1 VRRARQ
7 AVGGRRR
14 PPPRTLPAVARAA
27 AATAAQA
34 TRAERAA
41 AALAAEMEGLARAR
55 RDVMRRRRQERLDDA
70 LAAAVDESAVD
81 ETEAGGAGTAE
92 RLAHPGVCAKGVG
105 EFRVYST
112 LTTANRLSWPYKP
125 CLASSVCKGD
135 GVVSQRGPSAAS
147 QPPVGR
153 ISATRR
159 PHPVPLGRIPCGG
172 R

>member
-1 VRRARQ
+1 
-7 AVGGRRR
+7 
-14 PPPRTLPAVARAA
+14 
-27 AATAAQA
+27 
-34 TRAERAA
+34 
-41 AALAAEMEGLARAR
+41 MEGLARAR

-70 LAAAVDESAVD
+70 LAARAVDESAVD

-135 GVVSQRGPSAAS
+135 GVVSQRGW
-147 QPPVGR
+147 V
-153 ISATRR
+153 RR
-159 PHPVPLGRIPCGG
+159 SGDWVSHRACVPLGMSRVLTKTTLGCFWPG
-172 R
+172 